1 MAYIRNAAEDLK
13 NIFKLSTRAL
23 QLEALSNSRNYTE
36 EWATNKME
44 KPHGKMSEEQN
55 FWAEGR
61 VEREEGNDSEITDYS
76 CLMEPLNAQGLD
88 ELYQV
93 TYYVGDEELNDIK
106 SKWSIE
112 LCPFELKDQE
122 PAERTKLFC
131 ARNDSERAAILLVA
145 WDDYYNSDD
154 SNKNEWNCEWVDN
167 IPTETMAGTLMMM
180 SAWARLKVL
189 DAFTSKNHKRTMS
202 QIKTTCPKRTVAEMK
217 WMRSE
222 VEMKNGACK
231 KKEIVTSGSGNTV
244 VEAKENAANALLGDF
259 GTSGVGL
266 LLSASAPIRW
276 RRVESGTLRDRRW
289 HQLNG
294 TTGLALPLAVM
305 SDKDRAE
312 AFAKISEED
321 RVEALKALNE
331 RDADKALKALS
342 GEDKAKAFFALSN
355 EDRAPALAALSDED
369 RALFD
374 KHWVLLRN
382 NIKLDEEGKE
392 IISKVFDKAA
402 NDIAWMRPQ
411 ADYGEPGIIDSA
423 FWLVFS
429 KVSIDEMQKYKYNID
444 SLAST
449 STLDEAGFKKVKKDD
464 GDSTELVEDPT
475 YYCLEKGTVGF
486 YKMPEDYFKEIF
498 DMKSEKA
505 IDEMDEDGS
514 FSKAKCS
521 MWTRA
526 QQENM
531 CFYKRKE
538 TATHQFIKVDP
549 ELFDALCNKFGPDSH
564 GTYSMKPGASA
575 AGTGGLNAQPR
586 RARPTQSDLI
596 AFVQK
601 KLDNKE
607 LEVEQ
612 HFKHMVFARKVKF
625 KETIMI
631 TECDHGFDDDVHDV
645 FAFQATENHVGE
657 MFVCAGDLFKVNF
670 KQDTKEIRD
679 IVAHG
684 ANAFKQNFVAF
695 TKQH

>member
-13 NIFKLSTRAL
+13 NIFKLNTSAL
-23 QLEALSNSRNYTE
+23 QLKALSNSKGYTE
-36 EWATNKME
+36 EWSTTKVHSTKMVATLDDHKMNPVQ
-44 KPHGKMSEEQN
+44 K
-55 FWAEGR
+55 FWA
-61 VEREEGNDSEITDYS
+61 VERKQGNNSEITDYS
-76 CLMEPLNAQGLD
+76 CLMEPHNAKGLD
-88 ELYQV
+88 ELWNQEN
-93 TYYVGDEELNDIK
+93 G
-106 SKWSIE
+106 SSIWYNQ
-112 LCPFELKDQE
+112 LCPLELKKLKQ
-122 PAERTKLFC
+122 AKRTKLFC

-145 WDDYYNSDD
+145 WDDYYD
-154 SNKNEWNCEWVDN
+154 SNGSNKDKWNRKWVDD
-167 IPTETMAGTLMMM
+167 IPTEMLAGTLMMM
-180 SAWARLKVL
+180 SIWARELVL
-189 DAFTSKNHKRTMS
+189 SAFTSKNHKRTITEINARS
-202 QIKTTCPKRTVAEMK
+202 PKRFLAEMK
-217 WMRSE
+217 WKRSE
-222 VEMKNGACK
+222 TEMKNGAA
-231 KKEIVTSGSGNTV
+231 KKERSVTSGNGNTA
-244 VEAKENAANALLGDF
+244 VEAKETAAKDLLEKL
-259 GTSGVGL
+259 TISGVEL

-276 RRVESGTLRDRRW
+276 RRLEAGILRDLKW
-289 HQLNG
+289 KQLEG
-294 TTGLALPLAVM
+294 TSALPRKG
-305 SDKDRAE
+305 S
-312 AFAKISEED
+312 
-321 RVEALKALNE
+321 VEALAAMSDEDRADALAAMT
-331 RDADKALKALS
+331 DDK
-342 GEDKAKAFFALSN
+342 KAKALAALSD
-355 EDRAPALAALSDED
+355 EERAKALAALAALSDED
-369 RALFD
+369 RADALAAMTD
-374 KHWVLLRN
+374 A
-382 NIKLDEEGKE
+382 EGQSCKE
-392 IISKVFDKAA
+392 ALEQ
-402 NDIAWMRPQ
+402 IAWMQPQ
-411 ADYGEPGIIDSA
+411 AKYGEPGIIDSA

-429 KVSIDEMQKYKYNID
+429 KVSIDEMQKYNYNID

-449 STLDEAGFKKVKKDD
+449 STLVEAGCKKDD
-464 GDSTELVEDPT
+464 EGELVEDPT